1 MKSQHRQFVDCVV
14 YLNGAFSYLNGFHSK
29 KRVII
34 VEQKGTNNNVGF
46 PVINAKRIAKATP
59 AQKDKQKSQLNIFA
73 KNSLPWT
80 CTHSITCHLR
90 NKVKPNAATKAI
102 TTV

>member
-1 MKSQHRQFVDCVV
+1 M
-14 YLNGAFSYLNGFHSK
+14 
-29 KRVII
+29 
-34 VEQKGTNNNVGF
+34 VEQKGTNNNAGF

-90 NKVKPNAATKAI
+90 HKVKPNAATKAT